1 MIEFPVHLNKQDIEA
16 SLPHRGPALMLDEG
30 EILGP
35 LSSRGS
41 FKFTEESYPMFEWHF
56 PGHPVVRGVDLVEA
70 CGLTASLV
78 IKAIPECQGLT
89 GMFREVGKA
98 LFKKEVRPGDRLEIA
113 ARITSYRDM
122 SGKRGRLVIGEFE
135 AEGSVGDEVAVK
147 VQGKF
152 FAIPLNPQ

>member
-1 MIEFPVHLNKQDIEA
+1 MDYPIKLDKRAIEGI
-16 SLPHRGPALMLDEG
+16 LPHRGPALMLDEG

-41 FKFTEESYPMFEWHF
+41 FIFTEESYQMFEWHF
-56 PGHPVVRGVDLVEA
+56 PGHPVVRGVDLIET

-78 IKAIPECQGLT
+78 IRAIPECQGLT
-89 GMFREVGKA
+89 GMFREVSKA
-98 LFKKEVRPGDRLEIA
+98 IFKKEVQPGDTLEMS